1 MNFKS
6 HRVVNDNKKVK
17 DSGENNSINTG
28 LNLKISFF
36 GKKKESCKNKWNVII
51 YIGAM
56 FFQGTFVDFWYF
68 RDFHRFFI
76 IFQEIISTY
85 DDPCP

>member
-17 DSGENNSINTG
+17 DSGEKNSINTG

-36 GKKKESCKNKWNVII
+36 GKKKESCKNK
-51 YIGAM
+51 
-56 FFQGTFVDFWYF
+56 
-68 RDFHRFFI
+68 
-76 IFQEIISTY
+76 
-85 DDPCP
+85 